1 MDYYVF
7 MQEAIKEAEKA
18 AVHDDVPVGAVAVYQ
33 GRIIGRGH
41 NKKEAENDPVGHAE
55 TEALRKAAQALKT
68 WRLNGVT
75 LFVTMEPCPMCA
87 GAILQGRIDTLIFG
101 AWDNRWGACGSTVN
115 LMAPGLYNHT
125 TNVIGGI
132 METECAALTEKFFR
146 ARRQE
151 LL

>member
-18 AVHDDVPVGAVAVYQ
+18 VVHDDVPVGAVAVYQ

-55 TEALRKAAQALKT
+55 TEALRKAAQVLKT

-87 GAILQGRIDTLIFG
+87 GAILQGRIDTLVFG

>member
-18 AVHDDVPVGAVAVYQ
+18 AVHDEVPVGAVAVYQ

-87 GAILQGRIDTLIFG
+87 GAILQGRIDTLVFG

>member
-87 GAILQGRIDTLIFG
+87 GAILQGRIDTLVFG